1 MYNSSNNFVEAV
13 FDTFNDIAGIGFT
26 TERHTGDFVPVFAI
40 GVDSSRFQGLHD
52 NTDLPKLIYEIS
64 QSDK

>member
-1 MYNSSNNFVEAV
+1 MLAKYAPGYEVFQTSNQMGA
-13 FDTFNDIAGIGFT
+13 
-26 TERHTGDFVPVFAI
+26 TGDFVPVFAI